1 MFLGLGFW
9 PAPARSSRRL
19 GWETIYY
26 SDAGGS
32 RWPKEKPV
40 SKVLLATAVVVAF
53 VSPAQAAA
61 KKAKTPEQA
70 CQAQAL
76 ASIAREWPNV
86 LHGTFEIILKG
97 NRCLVLL
104 QAPAVFEDK
113 RAARLLDGKTGVLL
127 SEFYGPKDSNRGLCT
142 YRDGK
147 FPSGE
152 CTWTEYLEKANQM

>member
-1 MFLGLGFW
+1 M
-9 PAPARSSRRL
+9 
-19 GWETIYY
+19 
-26 SDAGGS
+26 
-32 RWPKEKPV
+32 

-104 QAPAVFEDK
+104 QTPAVFEDK
-113 RAARLLDGKTGVLL
+113 RTARLLDGRTGVLL
-127 SEFYGPKDSNRGLCT
+127 SEFYAPKDSNRGLCT
-142 YRDGK
+142 YRGGK
-147 FPSGE
+147 FPSAE
-152 CTWTEYLEKANQM
+152 CTWDEDLKNANQIESRGAWPES

>member
-1 MFLGLGFW
+1 M
-9 PAPARSSRRL
+9 
-19 GWETIYY
+19 
-26 SDAGGS
+26 
-32 RWPKEKPV
+32 
-40 SKVLLATAVVVAF
+40 SKVVLATAVVVAF

-104 QAPAVFEDK
+104 QAPAVFVEGK
-113 RAARLLDGKTGVLL
+113 RTAWLIDVLL